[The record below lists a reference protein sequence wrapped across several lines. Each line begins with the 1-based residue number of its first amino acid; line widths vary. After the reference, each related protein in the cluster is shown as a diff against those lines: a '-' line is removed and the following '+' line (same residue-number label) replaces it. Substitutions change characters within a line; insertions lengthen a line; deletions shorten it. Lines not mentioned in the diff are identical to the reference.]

1 MFIRS
6 RANTPFTRKRRSGRK
21 SAARLRPS
29 ILALEDRRLL
39 SLGTTSLVEGQFAGS
54 DSVVVAVS
62 GAWTAASNASWL
74 STSSSGTGN
83 GVATFSFNPDPFGT
97 RTGTLTIAGSTLTV
111 TQTGGSYFPAD
122 PLTTLVATGLSA
134 PRAVAV
140 DGSGNVFI
148 ADTGNNAIEKWNAAT
163 GQVTTIVSSGLNAP
177 EGVAVDASTGDVYI
191 ADTGDSAIK
200 EWSSTTGEVTTLVSD
215 PVLVSV
221 PEGIAVDGSGN
232 VYFTKD
238 GNSVMEWNAVTKGLS
253 QVFSAG
259 GFLKSVAVDAAGNIY
274 TADNGFDIV
283 YEWNAATGQVSP
295 LISSGLSSPY
305 GVAVDGSGNVY
316 IADSGNYAV
325 KEWNAV
331 TGQVTALSSSGLSG
345 PVGVAVDATGGVY
358 FTNSNTLEALPV
370 PSCRTPQSSCRRV
383 PAPRPWVSWF
393 SPPRSR
399 SPGPSPPAATRAG

>member
-1 MFIRS
+1 M
-6 RANTPFTRKRRSGRK
+6 
-21 SAARLRPS
+21 
-29 ILALEDRRLL
+29 
-39 SLGTTSLVEGQFAGS
+39 
-54 DSVVVAVS
+54 
-62 GAWTAASNASWL
+62 
-74 STSSSGTGN
+74 
-83 GVATFSFNPDPFGT
+83 
-97 RTGTLTIAGSTLTV
+97 
-111 TQTGGSYFPAD
+111 
-122 PLTTLVATGLSA
+122 
-134 PRAVAV
+134 
-140 DGSGNVFI
+140 
-148 ADTGNNAIEKWNAAT
+148 
-163 GQVTTIVSSGLNAP
+163 
-177 EGVAVDASTGDVYI
+177 DASTGDVYI

-221 PEGIAVDGSGN
+221 PQGIAVDGSGN

-358 FTNSNTLEALPV
+358 FTNSNTLEALPRTFVSDSAVFLPAGAGSEALGQLVLPTTQSLAGAFAPSSDQSWLTAGGTPNGVVNLTSTENTSADQRAAVLTVLGQPINVFQSPPELVTNLNDTGNGSLRDVITDVIVSANGDPYSDVIVIPQSLYTAPVTGQPDPNTIGLASELPLIPSNLNLTIRGEV
-370 PSCRTPQSSCRRV
+370 PDGDVRVFSLSDKPGARCSKSCR
-383 PAPRPWVSWF
+383 APC
-393 SPPRSR
+393 SR
-399 SPGPSPPAATRAG
+399 WRT